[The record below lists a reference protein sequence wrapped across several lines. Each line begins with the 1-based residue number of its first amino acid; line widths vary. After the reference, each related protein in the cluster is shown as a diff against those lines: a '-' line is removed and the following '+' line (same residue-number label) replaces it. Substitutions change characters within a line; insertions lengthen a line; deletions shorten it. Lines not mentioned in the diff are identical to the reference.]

1 MYQLT
6 YSSISRQ
13 GLKLEDFENILETAK
28 EKNFVKNITGCLIYH
43 NGYFVQILE
52 GAKEDVVEIFEEIK
66 NDNRHHTVQLLWDND
81 VDNRLFEEWN
91 MAFYRPSDID
101 AKLFVENLLLL
112 SDYSDK
118 STSSLL
124 SFWAE
129 IGKVLRRD
137 SLSK

>member
-13 GLKLEDFENILETAK
+13 GLKLEDLENILETGK
-28 EKNFVKNITGCLIYH
+28 SKNFVKNISGCLVHH

-52 GAKEDVVEIFEEIK
+52 GAREDVLEIFENIK
-66 NDNRHHTVQLLWDND
+66 NDNRHHTIQLLWDND
-81 VDNRLFEEWN
+81 VASRLFEDWN
-91 MAFYRPSDID
+91 MAFYRPLDIE

-118 STSSLL
+118 STSSSL